1 MEWYQWISLFAA
13 LLCLALC
20 FQMTLRLIRSGKPRE
35 YSDKRGSVGASV
47 RYSFTGAMSP
57 RKKESAYLHLP
68 TYTAGLFYHAGTF
81 LSLFLFILSLTPLF
95 PQGNT
100 AYILSGFLL
109 VSASSG
115 LGILIKRTLSSELR
129 ALSNPDDFA
138 SNLLVTA
145 VQFISSFV
153 LIVPSLQITYHLLF
167 ALLFLYLPV
176 GKLKHTVY
184 FFAARYHLG
193 FFYGWRGIWPPKSR

>member
-1 MEWYQWISLFAA
+1 MEWFQWISFFAA
-13 LLCLALC
+13 LLCLVLC
-20 FQMTLRLIRSGKPRE
+20 FQMTLRLIRSGRPRE
-35 YSDKRGSVGASV
+35 FSDKRGSIGAAV

-57 RKKESAYLHLP
+57 GKKESAFLHLP
-68 TYTAGLFYHAGTF
+68 TYTAGLLYHVGTFVSLFLYF
-81 LSLFLFILSLTPLF
+81 LSLTSFF

-109 VSASSG
+109 LTALSG
-115 LGILIKRTLSSELR
+115 LGIFIKRILRSELR
-129 ALSNPDDFA
+129 ALSNPDDFV

-153 LIVPSLQITYHLLF
+153 LVVPSLQITYHLFF
-167 ALLFLYLPV
+167 ALFFFYFPV

-193 FFYGWRGIWPPKSR
+193 FFYGWRGIWPPKPR